1 MPKSVIP
8 ATAAWDT
15 AVELKNVSKTF
26 YQQQRAGTVSDAL
39 KKLLHPDVK
48 EVRALDS
55 VSLVMKKG
63 EFVAYAGPNGAGKS
77 TTIKLLCGMLV
88 PDAGEVSVMGISP
101 VKSRVELMQNVGILF
116 GNRMEL
122 WWDHP
127 ILSSFEWKR
136 EVWNI
141 PDTTYTRML
150 HDVTERLDIGDLLHT
165 FARELSLGQR
175 MRCELALMLLH
186 NPKLILL
193 DEPTLGLD
201 VLAKRQ
207 MIEFLRTLGSTY
219 GTTVLVTSHDMDDL
233 AEMAHRVVLLANGRI
248 AFDGTFDALR
258 QSNSFKRLVHVQ
270 TSSPVPP
277 QLKSAYLMESEDS
290 MHTYAFEPEKT
301 PVQEVLRELSD
312 IPDVFD
318 VELAAEPL
326 EAVIA
331 GLYKSWKSQEC

>member
-1 MPKSVIP
+1 MPKSAVR

-15 AVELKNVSKTF
+15 AVELKNVKKTF
-26 YQQQRAGTVSDAL
+26 FQQQRAGTVLNAL
-39 KKLLHPDVK
+39 KNLLNPEVK
-48 EVRALDS
+48 EVCALDS
-55 VSLVMKKG
+55 VNLKVNKG

-88 PDAGEVSVMGISP
+88 PDIGEVSVMGLSP
-101 VKSRVELMQNVGILF
+101 MKSRVELMQNVGILF

-207 MIEFLRTLGSTY
+207 MIEFLRTLGSLY

-233 AEMAHRVVLLANGRI
+233 AEMAHRVVLLSNGRI
-248 AFDGTFDALR
+248 AFDGTFEALR
-258 QSNSFKRLVHVQ
+258 QNNSFNRLVRVQ

-277 QLKSAYLMESEDS
+277 KLNSALLVESRDS

-301 PVQEVLRELSD
+301 PVQEVLRELSM
-312 IPDVFD
+312 IPDVSD

-331 GLYKSWKSQEC
+331 GLYRSWRTEN

>member
-1 MPKSVIP
+1 MPKSAAPV
-8 ATAAWDT
+8 TAAWDT
-15 AVELKNVSKTF
+15 AVELNFVSKTF
-26 YQQQRAGTVSDAL
+26 YQQQRAGTLSDAL
-39 KKLLHPDVK
+39 KNLRHPEVK
-48 EVRALDS
+48 EVHALDS
-55 VSLVMKKG
+55 VNLAVKRG

-77 TTIKLLCGMLV
+77 TTIKLLCGMLI
-88 PDAGEVSVMGISP
+88 PDAGEVRVMGLSP
-101 VKSRVELMQNVGILF
+101 AKRRVELMQHVGILF

-127 ILSSFEWKR
+127 ILSSFQWKR

-141 PDTTYTRML
+141 PEKTYARML
-150 HDVTERLDIGDLLHT
+150 SDVTERLDIGDLLHT

-186 NPKLILL
+186 NPELILL

-207 MIEFLRTLGSTY
+207 MIEFLRTLGATY

-248 AFDGTFDALR
+248 AFDGTFEALR
-258 QSNSFKRLVHVQ
+258 QSNSFKRLVRVQ
-270 TSSPVPP
+270 TASSVPP
-277 QLKSAYLMESEDS
+277 KLKTASHSESENS
-290 MHTYAFEPEKT
+290 THTYAFEPEKT
-301 PVQEVLRELSD
+301 PVQEVLRELSE
-312 IPDVFD
+312 IPDVLD

-331 GLYKSWKSQEC
+331 GLYRGWKTRES

>member
-1 MPKSVIP
+1 MPKSAVR

-15 AVELKNVSKTF
+15 AVELKNVKKTF
-26 YQQQRAGTVSDAL
+26 YQQQRAGTVLNAL
-39 KKLLHPDVK
+39 KNLLNPEVK
-48 EVRALDS
+48 EVCALDS
-55 VSLVMKKG
+55 VNLKVKKG

-88 PDAGEVSVMGISP
+88 PDIGEVSVMGLSP
-101 VKSRVELMQNVGILF
+101 MKSRVELMQNVGILF

-207 MIEFLRTLGSTY
+207 MIEFLRTLGSLY

-233 AEMAHRVVLLANGRI
+233 AEMAHRVVLLSNGRI
-248 AFDGTFDALR
+248 AFDGTFEALR
-258 QSNSFKRLVHVQ
+258 QNNSFKRLVRIQ

-277 QLKSAYLMESEDS
+277 KLKSASLVESTDS
-290 MHTYAFEPEKT
+290 MHAYAFEPEKT
-301 PVQEVLRELSD
+301 PVQEVLRELSM
-312 IPDVFD
+312 IPDVSD
-318 VELAAEPL
+318 VELAAESL

-331 GLYKSWKSQEC
+331 GLYRSWRTEN